1 MRNIVDFGATRL
13 YIGNDPPQPGFVQLF
28 LLELGS
34 GEWLLKKSDILTSFF
49 KHIEGEHQI

>member
-1 MRNIVDFGATRL
+1 MRNIVDFGATRF